1 MVRSLPNRRD
11 PFYVSPCAYV
21 SPRLSLSSPRISLP
35 HLPPLRVRLVNG
47 IQRSRDIGRGIRTRL
62 RSSED
67 CLLSRDK
74 RRGVNFVYNPRLAR
88 IYGRKYRARE
98 ERRQEST
105 KLAERIFW
113 GVILPIWHFDVT
125 LLSSYLSEWNELF
138 LSSPRRHRT
147 YIESIGVAEKNLSL
161 SLSKVIETEC
171 VVHPASIV
179 L

>member
-21 SPRLSLSSPRISLP
+21 SPRLSLS
-35 HLPPLRVRLVNG
+35 PPYLVASSSSASSTVNG

-147 YIESIGVAEKNLSL
+147 YIESIGVAKKNLSL
-161 SLSKVIETEC
+161 CQK
-171 VVHPASIV
+171 
-179 L
+179 

>member
-1 MVRSLPNRRD
+1 MRVCLASSLSLP
-11 PFYVSPCAYV
+11 PVSRCLIFLRFEYGWLMVFRGLETSVGALE
-21 SPRLSLSSPRISLP
+21 RGLGRARIVFCRETSGAELT
-35 HLPPLRVRLVNG
+35 LF
-47 IQRSRDIGRGIRTRL
+47 IT
-62 RSSED
+62 
-67 CLLSRDK
+67 
-74 RRGVNFVYNPRLAR
+74 RLAR
-88 IYGRKYRARE
+88 IYGRKYHARE

-161 SLSKVIETEC
+161 SLSLSKVIETEC